1 MVKRFFD
8 LSSSVIGLIVL
19 SPLLLLLA
27 LLVRINMGSPVLFKQ
42 KRTGKGG
49 NVFELWKFRSMTNG
63 TDENGNLLPNEQRMT
78 PFGTFLRHYSLD
90 EFPGL
95 INVLKGE
102 MSLVGPRPLL
112 PEYMEHYT
120 EDEIRRHE
128 VKPGITGWT
137 QINGRNALTWD
148 EKFKLDVW
156 YVENQSFLLDLK
168 ILFKTVFKVIK
179 KEDITHE
186 GSVAMPRFD
195 EWRGREK
202 AKVKSEKGVSHPQQT
217 TNNK

>member
-27 LLVRINMGSPVLFKQ
+27 LLVRIKMGSPVLFKQ

-49 NVFELWKFRSMTNG
+49 KVFELWKFRSMTNE
-63 TDENGNLLPNEQRMT
+63 TDENGTLLPNEQRMT

-95 INVLKGE
+95 LNVLRGE

-120 EDEIRRHE
+120 EEENRRHE

-168 ILFKTVFKVIK
+168 ILFKTVFKVIR

-195 EWRGREK
+195 ERRGE
-202 AKVKSEKGVSHPQQT
+202 
-217 TNNK
+217 

>member
-1 MVKRFFD
+1 MMKRIFD
-8 LSSSVIGLIVL
+8 FLASLIGIILI
-19 SPLLLLLA
+19 SPFLLILA
-27 LLVRINMGSPVLFKQ
+27 LLVRIKMGSPVLFKQ

-49 NVFELWKFRSMTNG
+49 QIFELWKFRSMTNE

-95 INVLKGE
+95 FNVLKGE

-112 PEYMEHYT
+112 PEYMEYYT
-120 EDEIRRHE
+120 EEQSRRHE

-148 EKFKLDVW
+148 EKFELDLW
-156 YVENQSFLLDLK
+156 YVENQSFWLDLK

-195 EWRGREK
+195 EWGKGKSEK
-202 AKVKSEKGVSHPQQT
+202 GKVKSEKGKSS
-217 TNNK
+217 